1 MEDREKKAKA
11 NMKVMAKIAYKE
23 WKEKKREEERQ
34 KRKIEMIERRRQFMD
49 DSDYRAAY
57 RGEVMLAYG
66 LNKNLKKLQE
76 RPKSAK
82 PTKKRSKR

>member
-1 MEDREKKAKA
+1 M
-11 NMKVMAKIAYKE
+11 
-23 WKEKKREEERQ
+23 
-34 KRKIEMIERRRQFMD
+34 MD
-49 DSDYRAAY
+49 DSDYRG

-82 PTKKRSKR
+82 LPKKRGKKQKRQ

>member
-1 MEDREKKAKA
+1 M
-11 NMKVMAKIAYKE
+11 
-23 WKEKKREEERQ
+23 
-34 KRKIEMIERRRQFMD
+34 MD
-49 DSDYRAAY
+49 DSDYRAG

-82 PTKKRSKR
+82 PPKRRGKK